1 MPSETRWA
9 RDAEA
14 EESHL
19 LIYLAFRAEAQ
30 DCRPACEGLL
40 VPSVVNLYGK

>member
-1 MPSETRWA
+1 MLSETRWA
-9 RDAEA
+9 RDAGA
-14 EESHL
+14 EESCL
-19 LIYLAFRAEAQ
+19 LIYLALRAETQ